1 MVIPQRNFPDPFSFN
16 PSRFI
21 DKTSGGF
28 RPQPALVPFGLG
40 KRDCLG
46 KTLARAEIFLFASH
60 LLHQFSFHPASSGAP
75 SVDEGDV
82 GVTRA
87 PKPFKV
93 VVRSR

>member
-1 MVIPQRNFPDPFSFN
+1 MKIFLSIEITARPHPAVI
-16 PSRFI
+16 
-21 DKTSGGF
+21 
-28 RPQPALVPFGLG
+28 PFGLG

-46 KTLARAEIFLFASH
+46 KALAKAEIFLLASH
-60 LLHQFSFHPASSGAP
+60 LLHQFSFRPASSGAP

-93 VVRSR
+93 LVVSR

>member
-1 MVIPQRNFPDPFSFN
+1 MLSFAIT
-16 PSRFI
+16 PSR
-21 DKTSGGF
+21 
-28 RPQPALVPFGLG
+28 PHPAVIPFGLG

-46 KTLARAEIFLFASH
+46 KALAKAEIFLLASH